1 MKKFLVSL
9 VLMLAVTV
17 YTMDGKIL
25 TQNWIFI
32 NGDGVYLMTDAQAN
46 TGTLSIMEG
55 ATRILKEKTGDLKET
70 HQHIKVVPRAWT
82 NFIPHNNVAFVA
94 RGNRK

>member
-32 NGDGVYLMTDAQAN
+32 NGDGVYLMNDAQAN
-46 TGTLSIMEG
+46 AGTLSIVEG
-55 ATRILKEKTGDLKET
+55 ATRILKDKTGDLKET
-70 HQHIKVVPRAWT
+70 HQHIKIIPKMWT
-82 NFIPHNNVAFVA
+82 NFIPHDNVAFVA
-94 RGNRK
+94 RGNKR

>member
-32 NGDGVYLMTDAQAN
+32 NGDGVYLMND
-46 TGTLSIMEG
+46 
-55 ATRILKEKTGDLKET
+55 T
-70 HQHIKVVPRAWT
+70 H
-82 NFIPHNNVAFVA
+82 
-94 RGNRK
+94 